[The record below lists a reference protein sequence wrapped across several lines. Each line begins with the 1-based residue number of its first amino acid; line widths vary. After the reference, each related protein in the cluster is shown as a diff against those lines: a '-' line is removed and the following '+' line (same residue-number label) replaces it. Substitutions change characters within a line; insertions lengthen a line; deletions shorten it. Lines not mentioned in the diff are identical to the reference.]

1 MYRQLDKLGTRTIT
15 YDNSSS
21 IVIFKKILVDWLS
34 CLQGGWVGGGL
45 SSACIALECV
55 CASLSRASLS
65 SASLS
70 SASLSSASLS
80 SASLSSAY
88 LSVHMIFNCY
98 LQQYQVS
105 RFVKILLICQDFSTN
120 FRILMCISRFVKIL
134 FSFL

>member
-21 IVIFKKILVDWLS
+21 IVIFKKILVDWLN
-34 CLQGGWVGGGL
+34 CLQGGWVGGGGGGGGG
-45 SSACIALECV
+45 ACIALECV
-55 CASLSRASLS
+55 CAGLSN
-65 SASLS
+65 
-70 SASLSSASLS
+70 ASLS

-120 FRILMCISRFVKIL
+120 FKILMCISRFVKIL

>member
-1 MYRQLDKLGTRTIT
+1 MYHQVDKLGTRTIT
-15 YDNSSS
+15 YGNSSS

-34 CLQGGWVGGGL
+34 CLLGGWVGGGGG
-45 SSACIALECV
+45 CVALVCV
-55 CASLSRASLS
+55 C
-65 SASLS
+65 
-70 SASLSSASLS
+70 ASLSSASLS

-120 FRILMCISRFVKIL
+120 FKILMYISRFVKIL